1 MEVLS
6 PTGKKYVVGL
16 ELGSNERFKFYQ
28 CTFED
33 DKTCVLKIA
42 RKPAFNGLLDRE
54 VFLLQNLAHEALAL
68 EVEYQK
74 VKQTDRL
81 LNYHFFFPKLLESF
95 ISLDQGNSRIS
106 IVSFKH
112 VANNLSDLTPLSY
125 LKEKEEVR
133 IDPRSSAWI
142 LGKLLTMLAFLK
154 DQSVFVSD
162 LSGDNI
168 FINRSQHY
176 VMLFDWTQAIW
187 GGGEISKDSISLN
200 ISKITKE
207 VIKALDGDFSIKKLP
222 ENDQLINNDYEKYL
236 FELSSGMLKDYIF
249 AHKKFYEIVLS
260 AWPRE
265 FYEFKTYCL
274 TKKMED

>member
-1 MEVLS
+1 MEIKS
-6 PTGKKYVVGL
+6 PTGRSYVVGS

-28 CTFED
+28 CAFES
-33 DKTCVLKIA
+33 DKTCILKIA

-54 VFLLQNLAHEALAL
+54 VFLLQNLAQEALAL
-68 EVEYQK
+68 EAEYQK
-74 VKQTDRL
+74 VNQSDKL
-81 LNYHFFFPKLLESF
+81 LNYHFFFPRFLESF
-95 ISLDQGNSRIS
+95 ISLDQGGSRIS
-106 IVSFKH
+106 VISFSH
-112 VANNLSDLTPLSY
+112 VANDLSDLTPLSY

-154 DQSVFVSD
+154 DQSVFVTD

-176 VMLFDWTQAIW
+176 VMLFDWTQATW
-187 GGGEISKDSISLN
+187 GNGEMSKDLVALN

-207 VIKALDGDFSIKKLP
+207 VIKALDGDLVSKKLP
-222 ENDQLINNDYEKYL
+222 ENEQLINNDYEKYL
-236 FELSSGMLKDYIF
+236 FELSSGVWKDFIL
-249 AHKKFYEIVLS
+249 AHKKFYDMVLS
-260 AWPRE
+260 VWPRE
-265 FYEFKTYCL
+265 FYRFKTYCL